1 MSMNESSLV
10 DDPVVAPDL
19 VQAVLPY
26 AKREQCGKGQDLI
39 ITGEQA
45 DCFYYVEEG
54 TFEVSYTAQNTHIVV
69 AMIGEGS
76 FFGEIGFFDQ
86 LTRTRNIQA
95 MEDASLRVFN
105 KQSMAEINRCDARL
119 YARFMEF
126 LLRTVCSRFRQILSD
141 RGPLTSYAAFLSTG
155 KEHFQGL
162 QPLPADLLGSSGW
175 QQVNQRVEDLKA
187 ALFDIAYRLQ
197 KDSSPEIDPDLLSR
211 GEAVLDTFN
220 SELAQFIQHSLA
232 PEHVSLMWGY
242 VFKEVFPY
250 FMRSRYAERAYYK
263 PKGYAGDYMMMEW
276 IYKQQPDG
284 DGKLGKLID
293 GWILRQASCQAVRN
307 RRELLSHL
315 LDSMCRQRL
324 QLGRRIR
331 IMNLACGPA
340 RELFDLLDRCEYSRQ
355 IAALCVDIDP
365 EALQYADQ
373 NVDTS
378 SHQASVR
385 FMRENVIKWALG
397 RAKHDI
403 KPQDIIYS
411 SGLCDYLDQRLLTK
425 LIHRCYDQLAPGG
438 QLIIGNFA
446 HTNPDRLLMDHIVY
460 WRLIHRDKQDLFD
473 AFSETPF
480 GDKVE
485 VLTEAQGVN
494 LFAVGTK
501 GTDHS

>member
-1 MSMNESSLV
+1 MPMNESSLV
-10 DDPVVAPDL
+10 DDPLIAPDL

-26 AKREQCGKGQDLI
+26 AKRKRCGKGQDLI

-45 DCFYYVEEG
+45 ECFYYVEEG
-54 TFEVSYTAQNTHIVV
+54 TFEVSYTAQHTHIVV
-69 AMIGEGS
+69 AMIGAGS

-105 KQSMAEINRCDARL
+105 QQSMAEISRCDARL

-175 QQVNQRVEDLKA
+175 QKVSQRVEDFKA

-197 KDSSPEIDPDLLSR
+197 KDSRPDIDPDLMSR
-211 GEAVLDTFN
+211 GEALLDSFN
-220 SELAQFIQHSLA
+220 SELARFIQHSLA

-242 VFKEVFPY
+242 IFKEVFPY

-276 IYKQQPDG
+276 IYNQRPDG

-293 GWILRQASCQAVRN
+293 RWILRQASCQAVRN
-307 RRELLSHL
+307 RRELLSNL

-324 QLGRRIR
+324 QPGRCIR

-340 RELFDLLDRCEYSRQ
+340 RELFDLLDRCNYSRQ

-373 NVDTS
+373 SVNTS

-385 FMRENVIKWALG
+385 FMRENVVKWAIG

-425 LIHRCYDQLAPGG
+425 LIRRCYDQLAPGG

-446 HTNPDRLLMDHIVY
+446 HANPDRLLMDHIVY
-460 WRLIHRDKQDLFD
+460 WRLIHRHKQDLFD
-473 AFSETPF
+473 AFAETPF
-480 GDKVE
+480 GNKVE

-501 GTDHS
+501 AL

>member
-1 MSMNESSLV
+1 MPINESSPADDHLV
-10 DDPVVAPDL
+10 DPDL
-19 VQAVLPY
+19 VRDILPF
-26 AKREQCGKGQDLI
+26 AQKEQCRKGQNLI
-39 ITGEQA
+39 LTGEKA

-54 TFEVSYTAQNTHIVV
+54 TFEVSYTAQDTPIVV
-69 AMIGEGS
+69 AMIGAGS

-86 LTRTRNIQA
+86 LTRTRNIKA
-95 MEDASLRVFN
+95 VETASLRVFN
-105 KQSMAEINRCDARL
+105 KQSMAEIRHSDAGL

-126 LLRTVCSRFRQILSD
+126 LLRTVCSRFRQILAD
-141 RGPLTSYAAFLSTG
+141 RGPLASYAAFLSTG

-197 KDSSPEIDPDLLSR
+197 EDSGPDIDPELLTR

-220 SELAQFIQHSLA
+220 SELARLIQNNLA
-232 PEHVSLMWGY
+232 PRHASLMWGY

-263 PKGYAGDYMMMEW
+263 PKGYAGDFMMMEW

-307 RRELLSHL
+307 RRKLLSDL

-324 QLGRRIR
+324 HLGRRIR

-340 RELFDLLDRCEYSRQ
+340 RELFDLLDKCDYSRQ
-355 IAALCVDIDP
+355 IDALCIDIDP
-365 EALQYADQ
+365 EALQYANQ
-373 NVDTS
+373 HVNTS

-385 FMRENVIKWALG
+385 FMRENVVKWAIG

-403 KPQDIIYS
+403 QPQDIIYS

-425 LIHRCYDQLAPGG
+425 LVCRCYDQLAPGG

-460 WRLIHRDKQDLFD
+460 WRLIHRDKQDLID
-473 AFSETPF
+473 AFVESPF
-480 GDKVE
+480 GDRVE
-485 VLTEAQGVN
+485 VITEEQGVN

-501 GTDHS
+501 

>member
-1 MSMNESSLV
+1 MPINESSLGDDRSV
-10 DDPVVAPDL
+10 DPDL
-19 VQAVLPY
+19 FQAVLPY
-26 AKREQCGKGQDLI
+26 ARKEQCRKGQDLI
-39 ITGEQA
+39 VSGEQA

-54 TFEVSYTAQNTHIVV
+54 TFEVSYTARNTPIVV
-69 AMIGEGS
+69 AMIGAGS

-86 LTRTRNIQA
+86 MTRTRTIRA
-95 MEDASLRVFN
+95 VESATLRVFN
-105 KQSMAEINRCDARL
+105 QQSLDEIRRSDL
-119 YARFMEF
+119 LFYAKFMEY
-126 LLRTVCSRFRQILSD
+126 LLRTVCTRFRRILSD
-141 RGPLTSYAAFLSTG
+141 RGPLTSYAASLSTG

-175 QQVNQRVEDLKA
+175 QQVSQRVEELKA
-187 ALFDIAYRLQ
+187 ALFDLAYHLQ
-197 KDSSPEIDPDLLSR
+197 KDAGSEIDSDLLAR
-211 GEAVLDTFN
+211 GGAVLDSFN
-220 SELAQFIQHSLA
+220 SELAQFIQHNLA

-263 PKGYAGDYMMMEW
+263 PKGYAGDFMMMEW

-307 RRELLSHL
+307 RRELLSNL
-315 LDSMCRQRL
+315 LDSLCRQRL
-324 QLGRRIR
+324 HPGRRIQ

-340 RELFDLLDRCEYSRQ
+340 RELFDLLHRCDYSRQ
-355 IAALCVDIDP
+355 IDALCVDIDP
-365 EALQYADQ
+365 EALQYANH
-373 NVDTS
+373 NVNTS

-385 FMRENVIKWALG
+385 FMRENVIKWAIG
-397 RAKHDI
+397 RATHHI
-403 KPQDIIYS
+403 QPQDIVYS

-425 LIHRCYDQLAPGG
+425 LIRRCYDQLAPGG

-460 WRLIHRDKQDLFD
+460 WRLIHRDKQDLID
-473 AFSETPF
+473 AFSQTPF
-480 GDKVE
+480 GDRVE

-501 GTDHS
+501 G